1 MPKKQTSWS
10 RSYNERAYDR
20 ISVTVPKGLKSVI
33 EAHAKEK
40 GQTVNGLINAL
51 LQADMGLSSSEW
63 TQNKSEG

>member
-51 LQADMGLSSSEW
+51 LQADIGLTSSEW
-63 TQNKSEG
+63 TQNKSEE

>member
-51 LQADMGLSSSEW
+51 LQADIGLSSSEW
-63 TQNKSEG
+63 TQNKSEE